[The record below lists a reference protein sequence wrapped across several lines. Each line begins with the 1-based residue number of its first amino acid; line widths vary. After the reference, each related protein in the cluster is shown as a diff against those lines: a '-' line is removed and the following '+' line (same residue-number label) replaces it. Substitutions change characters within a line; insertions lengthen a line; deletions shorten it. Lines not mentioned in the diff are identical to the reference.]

1 MLQDAE
7 GHCYRL
13 TQTYKAEPTKKYW
26 RCTWFRRKGLGC
38 KAKAVTHGDV
48 IVKKSCMHNHPA
60 DIGRLYRSMKFVWNW
75 IKLLRILWNFAGEN
89 SSNSAL
95 EKLAWLVQVIDQTW
109 DPIQVFYD
117 TEIQILIADLLQL
130 GLLDGLE
137 MVSRV
142 PGRNIIQ
149 DPQGYTYSFMNEY
162 KGSNSSRWRCS
173 RRNKKTKCLAFL
185 VVSDDYILRREHMH
199 ICSIDKAEKH

>member
-1 MLQDAE
+1 MKF
-7 GHCYRL
+7 C
-13 TQTYKAEPTKKYW
+13 
-26 RCTWFRRKGLGC
+26 RRKQQQFCARKVGLVGPS
-38 KAKAVTHGDV
+38 D
-48 IVKKSCMHNHPA
+48 
-60 DIGRLYRSMKFVWNW
+60 RSNM
-75 IKLLRILWNFAGEN
+75 RP
-89 SSNSAL
+89 
-95 EKLAWLVQVIDQTW
+95 D
-109 DPIQVFYD
+109 QVFYD